1 MCYLHSVLSE
11 HSTGNEVSGTPS
23 VVDTPSIDATD
34 PAMDTPPPQDSNS
47 EGLLLPDSVETAG
60 DGTELPSV
68 TRLSEGDRDPPTQQD
83 GGDRSGPGSLEVEEG
98 DAQVDTREEEGGGG
112 GVESTGQAA
121 VESVVPRSEEPE
133 MNFDPPEATPS
144 EKEEGGESGHHR
156 GDEPPSTLSGDT
168 PSEVDVLYEA
178 PLEDSETVD
187 EEATPT
193 PETEATP
200 IPDAEAPPTP
210 DPDAEV
216 MTFEEFKQKMLSEN
230 QFDEAIANVRISEAK
245 NNYASLDCGAKV
257 IETNPQA
264 QVSVT

>member
-1 MCYLHSVLSE
+1 MHSVLSE

-47 EGLLLPDSVETAG
+47 EDLLLPDSEETAG

-68 TRLSEGDRDPPTQQD
+68 SRLAEGDRDPPTQQD

-98 DAQVDTREEEGGGG
+98 DAQVDTREEEVGGGGG

-144 EKEEGGESGHHR
+144 EEEEGGESGHHR
-156 GDEPPSTLSGDT
+156 GDEPLSGDT
-168 PSEVDVLYEA
+168 PLEVEVPYEA

-193 PETEATP
+193 PETEASP